1 MQEYGH
7 EYISS
12 NKNQHVQHIRELL
25 AKRASRET
33 HESFIVEGVRLCEE
47 AIHAGYL
54 PRLVMYS
61 EDCSPRGMELVNK
74 AHTAGSKVFCVKKD
88 VLDAL
93 SGTEST
99 QGILMA
105 MPMTPLPLP
114 EDLHFIVIIDQLRD
128 PGNLG
133 TILRSS
139 VAAGAQAVLCTPG
152 SVDAWSP
159 KVVRSAMG
167 AHFHLPV
174 LQKEWHEIHALCKKR
189 PHPLTVFLAESEKG
203 TALWQADLKKPIALV
218 IGGEADGASDEVKH
232 GVDALLNIPMP
243 GGFESLNAAVAASII
258 LFEVVRQRNS

>member
-1 MQEYGH
+1 MQEYRH
-7 EYISS
+7 EYITS

-33 HESFIVEGVRLCEE
+33 HESFIIEGVRLSEE
-47 AIHAGYL
+47 AIQAGYM

-74 AHTAGSKVFCVKKD
+74 AHTAGSKVFCVKKE

-105 MPMTPLPLP
+105 MPMQPLLLP
-114 EDLHFIVIIDQLRD
+114 EDINFLVILDQLRD

-139 VAAGAQAVLCTPG
+139 VAAGAQAVLFTPG

-174 LQKEWHEIHALCKKR
+174 HQMEWQAIHAICKKHHLR
-189 PHPLTVFLAESEKG
+189 ILLAESGGG
-203 TALWQADLKKPIALV
+203 TSLWQADLRQPLALV
-218 IGGEADGASDEVKH
+218 IGGEAEGASSEVKR
-232 GVDALLNIPMP
+232 GVDENLNIPMP
-243 GGFESLNAAVAASII
+243 GGFESLNAAVAASIL